1 LEGDSALP
9 LSHFDMPLIARRRS
23 SAALQKI
30 IFASCGSG
38 FVNRPAP
45 RPVKWNEACCKYDES
60 TSDFSNQNNLH
71 RPMISEPLLHRMK
84 ILIVDDERLNV
95 VMLERWLQHNGY
107 KRVRGV
113 TDSRT
118 ALETYAAFDPDLILL
133 DLIMPH
139 VDGFAILEAL
149 RPDGPIETFLPVI
162 VLTADISEEAKQH
175 ALEAGATD
183 FLVKPFNQTEALL
196 RIRNLLEIRRLH
208 LLLDNQRAALEDAIR
223 QRGADLQAR

>member
-1 LEGDSALP
+1 LERGSALP
-9 LSHFDMPLIARRRS
+9 LSHFDMPLIAKRRS

-30 IFASCGSG
+30 IFASRGLG
-38 FVNRPAP
+38 FVNRCLQAGKSGTKSAANIM
-45 RPVKWNEACCKYDES
+45 RPP
-60 TSDFSNQNNLH
+60 SDFSNQNDLH
-71 RPMISEPLLHRMK
+71 RLMFSEQLLHRMK

-118 ALETYAAFDPDLILL
+118 ALETYTAFDPDLILL

-149 RPDGPIETFLPVI
+149 RSGDPEETFLPVI
-162 VLTADISEEAKQH
+162 VLTADLSEEAKQH

-196 RIRNLLEIRRLH
+196 RIRNLLEIRRVH
-208 LLLDNQRAALEDAIR
+208 LLLDNQRAALEEALR
-223 QRGADLQAR
+223 ERGSGLQAR

>member
-1 LEGDSALP
+1 
-9 LSHFDMPLIARRRS
+9 M
-23 SAALQKI
+23 
-30 IFASCGSG
+30 
-38 FVNRPAP
+38 
-45 RPVKWNEACCKYDES
+45 
-60 TSDFSNQNNLH
+60 FSEQ
-71 RPMISEPLLHRMK
+71 LLHRMK

-107 KRVRGV
+107 KRVRGI

-118 ALETYAAFDPDLILL
+118 AIETYTAFDPDLILL

-149 RPDGPIETFLPVI
+149 RSGDPEETFLPVI
-162 VLTADISEEAKQH
+162 VLTADLSEEAKQH

-196 RIRNLLEIRRLH
+196 RIRNLLEIRRVH
-208 LLLDNQRAALEDAIR
+208 LLLDNQRAALEEALR
-223 QRGADLQAR
+223 ERGSGLQAR